1 MKRTLTLATGLAVGY
16 VAGAHAGRERYEQIK
31 HKAQEIGQQPKV
43 ADVRE
48 NLREHATAATKTVT
62 GKVTDI
68 ASGLADKL
76 HGSDDKQDASAT
88 VSTSTTPA
96 SSTAPTGYA
105 AQPLDAA
112 PGGGHAL

>member
-48 NLREHATAATKTVT
+48 NLREHASAATKTVT

-68 ASGLADKL
+68 ASGLADKI
-76 HGSDDKQDASAT
+76 HGSDDDKQDASAA
-88 VSTSTTPA
+88 VSTSST
-96 SSTAPTGYA
+96 SSSAYA
-105 AQPLDAA
+105 TQPLDSTA
-112 PGGGHAL
+112 GGGHAL